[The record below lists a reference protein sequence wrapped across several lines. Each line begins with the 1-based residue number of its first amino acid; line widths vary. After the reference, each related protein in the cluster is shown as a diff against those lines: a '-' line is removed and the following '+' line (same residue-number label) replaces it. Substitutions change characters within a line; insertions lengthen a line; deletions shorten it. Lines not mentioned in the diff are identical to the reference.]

1 MFLFFFLD
9 DIINLSEV
17 VIFMLITSL
26 NNDRIKELVKLKDK
40 KYRDNND
47 LFFIEGEDIVLEAYK
62 RSLIKE
68 LYVLEG
74 TVVDM
79 DIPVTYVSYDV
90 MKKISD
96 MESISEYYAVC
107 YKKKEES
114 IGNKI
119 IMLDGVQ
126 DPGNLGTI
134 IRSAVAFNFDTV
146 VVSKNTVD
154 LYNPKVIRSTKGML
168 FNVNIIV
175 KDLVEFINNELDGYE
190 VIGTDVVNGNNIR
203 DIDVP
208 SKMALVIGN
217 EGRGMSTEVKEL
229 CNKFIYI
236 DMNNKCE
243 SLNASVA
250 ASILMYEVNNK

>member
-1 MFLFFFLD
+1 
-9 DIINLSEV
+9 
-17 VIFMLITSL
+17 MLITSL
-26 NNDRIKELVKLKDK
+26 NNDKVKELVKLKDK
-40 KYRDNND
+40 KYRDSNNI
-47 LFFIEGEDIVLEAYK
+47 FFVEGYDIVLEAYK
-62 RSLIKE
+62 KSLIKE

-74 TVVDM
+74 TVVSM
-79 DIPVTYVSYDV
+79 NIQYTYVSSDV

-107 YKKKEES
+107 YKKHEDT
-114 IGNKI
+114 IGNRVI
-119 IMLDGVQ
+119 ILDGVQ

-146 VVSKNTVD
+146 VLSKNMVD

-168 FNVNIIV
+168 FNVNIIRREL
-175 KDLVEFINNELDGYE
+175 DEFINTLSEYE

-203 DIDVP
+203 DIDIP
-208 SKMALVIGN
+208 SKVALVIGN
-217 EGRGMSTEVKEL
+217 EGRGISESVKSL

-236 DMNNKCE
+236 DMNSMCE

>member
-1 MFLFFFLD
+1 
-9 DIINLSEV
+9 
-17 VIFMLITSL
+17 MLITSV

-40 KYRDNND
+40 KYRDINN
-47 LFFIEGEDIVLEAYK
+47 LFFIEGKDIVDEAYK
-62 RSLIKE
+62 NSLIKE

-74 TVVDM
+74 TEVSM
-79 DIPVTYVSYDV
+79 DIPFTYVSCEV

-107 YKKKEES
+107 YKKRDLD
-114 IGNKI
+114 IGNRI
-119 IMLDGVQ
+119 IILDNIQ

-146 VVSKNTVD
+146 VISKDTVD
-154 LYNPKVIRSTKGML
+154 LYNPKVVRSTKGML
-168 FNVNIIV
+168 FNINVIV
-175 KDLVEFINNELDGYE
+175 RDLGQFINELEDYT
-190 VIGTDVVNGNNIR
+190 IYGTDVVNGNNIK
-203 DIDVP
+203 DESIP
-208 SKMALVIGN
+208 SRIVLVIGN
-217 EGRGMSTEVKEL
+217 EGRGISDNIKKL
-229 CNKFIYI
+229 CNRYIYI